1 MQSNCPSPS
10 ISRTMYGRIVIIA
23 ILASLLAGGCAVGP
37 DFIKP
42 EPPMP
47 DAWHQELTSGS
58 TTGEV
63 GLQTWWERF
72 DDPVLNSLIER
83 AEAGNLNLT
92 IALER
97 INEAR
102 ALLGIAAGE
111 RFPDINGGGDAT
123 RARFGEDYP
132 PPSYDNKRTD
142 YYYSTGLDAFWEID
156 LWGRISRQVEAT
168 EQNMYASIE
177 NYRDVMVTLYAEVA
191 LNYIGLRTLQARLHF
206 AEANTALQ
214 RKTLKL
220 TEDRLKA
227 EIAPELDVEQAKLNL
242 FRTES
247 NIPLYRQAI
256 VTTINRLGV
265 LLGEHPQ
272 SLHAELGSLAAIPA
286 PPPEVAVGIPANILR
301 QRPDIRSAERTLASQ
316 TARIGVATADL
327 YPSFSLVGTMG
338 FEATSD
344 LFDSTNRY
352 WSLGPQFRWN
362 IFDGGRVRSRIQG
375 ADARAMQALAG
386 YEQTVLQALEE
397 VENSMVA
404 FEQER
409 ARRAIL
415 DQSVIAAQ
423 KSADLVRTLYI
434 TGLTDFQRLL
444 DMERDLSEQQDSL
457 AASRGTVSRNLVRL
471 YKALGGGWDKPE
483 QTEASSMDSS
493 PEEQQDSLA
502 TGQDHF
508 SPNLIRYYSAIGGW
522 NNPDQGDIPDGAV
535 EQEQENQPGSQ
546 GRISPNL
553 KRHYNAIGGWNNQSE
568 QKDITDNTQVE
579 EQQ

>member
-1 MQSNCPSPS
+1 MNKINPAVPGKKR
-10 ISRTMYGRIVIIA
+10 INSRWQRRVA
-23 ILASLLAGGCAVGP
+23 IFSLLTSILVSGCAVGP
-37 DFIKP
+37 DFIRP

-47 DAWHQELTSGS
+47 DAWHQKLTSGS
-58 TTGEV
+58 ATDEAH
-63 GLQTWWERF
+63 LQAWWERF
-72 DDPVLNSLIER
+72 NDPVLNNLIER
-83 AEAGNLNLT
+83 AAAGNLDLV

-102 ALLGIAAGE
+102 SRLGIAAGE
-111 RFPDINGGGDAT
+111 RFPDINGGGDVT
-123 RARFGEDYP
+123 RARLGEDFP
-132 PPSYDNKRTD
+132 PPSFDNKRTD
-142 YYYSTGLDAFWEID
+142 YYYSTGFDAFWEID
-156 LWGRISRQVEAT
+156 LWGRIRRQVEAT

-191 LNYIGLRTLQARLHF
+191 LNYIELRTLQARLHYS
-206 AEANTALQ
+206 EANTALQ
-214 RKTLKL
+214 RKTLQL

-247 NIPLYRQAI
+247 NIPLYKQAI

-272 SLHAELGSLAAIPA
+272 NLHAEMATPAAIPV
-286 PPPEVAVGIPANILR
+286 PPPSLTVGIPADILR

-327 YPSFSLVGTMG
+327 YPTFSLLGSMG
-338 FEATSD
+338 FEATND

-352 WSLGPQFRWN
+352 WSFGPQFNWN
-362 IFDGGRVRSRIQG
+362 IFDGGRVRSRIQS
-375 ADARAMQALAG
+375 ADARTMQALAG
-386 YEQTVLQALEE
+386 YEQTVLLALEE
-397 VENSMVA
+397 VENAMVA

-409 ARRAIL
+409 SRRAIL
-415 DQSVIAAQ
+415 DQSVSAAQ
-423 KSADLVRTLYI
+423 NSTDLVRTLYI

-471 YKALGGGWDKPE
+471 YKALGGGWNN
-483 QTEASSMDSS
+483 QTEQAVASSDTT
-493 PEEQQDSLA
+493 PEE
-502 TGQDHF
+502 
-508 SPNLIRYYSAIGGW
+508 
-522 NNPDQGDIPDGAV
+522 
-535 EQEQENQPGSQ
+535 E
-546 GRISPNL
+546 
-553 KRHYNAIGGWNNQSE
+553 QSE
-568 QKDITDNTQVE
+568 HPEKTDNTNKG

>member
-1 MQSNCPSPS
+1 MQSICLLPRIPK
-10 ISRTMYGRIVIIA
+10 TMCGRYCKVA
-23 ILASLLAGGCAVGP
+23 VFLAMLAAFLVSSCAVGP

-42 EPPMP
+42 DSPMP

-58 TTGEV
+58 TMSGP
-63 GLQTWWERF
+63 GLQAWWEQF
-72 DDPVLNSLIER
+72 NDPVLNSLIDR
-83 AEAGNLNLT
+83 AAAGNFDLM

-111 RFPDINGGGDAT
+111 RFPDINGNGDIS
-123 RARFGEDYP
+123 RARYGEDFP
-132 PPSYDNKRTD
+132 APSFDSNRTD

-156 LWGRISRQVEAT
+156 LWGRVRRQVEAT
-168 EQNMYASIE
+168 EENMYASIE
-177 NYRDVMVTLYAEVA
+177 NYRDVLVILYAEVA
-191 LNYIGLRTLQARLHF
+191 LNYIELRTLQAQLYY

-227 EIAPELDVEQAKLNL
+227 EISPELDVEQAKLNL

-256 VTTINRLGV
+256 VRAINRLGV
-265 LLGEHPQ
+265 LLGENPQ
-272 SLHAELGSLAAIPA
+272 DLHAELAAPAAIPT
-286 PPPEVAVGIPANILR
+286 PPPSVFVGIPADILR
-301 QRPDIRSAERTLASQ
+301 QRPDIRGAERTLASQ
-316 TARIGVATADL
+316 TARIGVAKADL
-327 YPSFSLVGTMG
+327 YPAFSLVGTMG

-386 YEQTVLQALEE
+386 YEQTVLLALEE
-397 VENSMVA
+397 VENAMVA
-404 FEQER
+404 FEQESN
-409 ARRAIL
+409 RRSIL
-415 DQSVIAAQ
+415 DKSVTAAQ

-434 TGLTDFQRLL
+434 TGLTNFQRLL
-444 DMERDLSEQQDSL
+444 DMERDLFQQQDLL
-457 AASRGTVSRNLVRL
+457 AASQGRVSQNLVLL
-471 YKALGGGWDKPE
+471 YKALGGGWINDLNQDDPSLENISMEKP
-483 QTEASSMDSS
+483 QQQQCYSS
-493 PEEQQDSLA
+493 
-502 TGQDHF
+502 
-508 SPNLIRYYSAIGGW
+508 IGGW
-522 NNPDQGDIPDGAV
+522 NNLPDQTT
-535 EQEQENQPGSQ
+535 SQ
-546 GRISPNL
+546 DTN
-553 KRHYNAIGGWNNQSE
+553 HA
-568 QKDITDNTQVE
+568 E